1 VTRADPIKEEHT
13 PMRKGLGRI
22 LFTGTAAALAIG
34 FGATSALA
42 TTATLTVKVTGGG
55 SYTASSSSTVLTDN
69 GVSVTCTGSKAG
81 GKIATKTYTS
91 KTSPVQVGTAT
102 SLSFTG
108 CTGPLG
114 AVTVTVNSLPY
125 KVKVDS
131 ATNSSGQTDGM
142 VTGVNTAVSMT
153 GCSFNVTGAAPGYY
167 TNSGH
172 TLTLTPTLPIK
183 ALNKAQLT
191 VSGVSGCAGLVN
203 DGDHPT
209 YKSTYKVSR
218 AIVITSTSG

>member
-1 VTRADPIKEEHT
+1 
-13 PMRKGLGRI
+13 MRKGIGRI
-22 LFTGTAAALAIG
+22 LFTSTAAALAIG
-34 FGATSALA
+34 FGASSALA

-55 SYTASSSSTVLTDN
+55 TYTASSSSTVLTDN
-69 GVSVTCTGSKAG
+69 GVSVSCTGSSAG

-91 KTSPVQVGTAT
+91 KTSPVKVGTSST
-102 SLSFTG
+102 LSFTG

-125 KVKVDS
+125 SVKVDS

-142 VTGVNTAVSMT
+142 VTGVNTSVSMT
-153 GCSFNVTGAAPGYY
+153 GCSFVVTGGAPGYY
-167 TNSGH
+167 TNSTH
-172 TLTLTPTLPIK
+172 VLSLTPTLPNK

-203 DGDHPT
+203 NCDHPT
-209 YKSTYKVSR
+209 YKSNYTVSR
-218 AIVITSTSG
+218 SIVITSTSG